1 MSKLIATDNFK
12 TNNWSLNIED
22 LAPNYADLFI
32 SFTNE
37 APVVEF
43 KGLKFGYELKQGEN
57 IKQYGMYPPP
67 GVRYIRS
74 DQAYLVVQRLNLKP
88 EQTYTLFLW
97 AENDGKRFE
106 KDFEFITPRPLQPYP
121 SWTLDGE
128 KWNSPVPYPE
138 DGKLYKWNEDLLN
151 WIEVE
156 N

>member
-1 MSKLIATDNFK
+1 MSKLVATDNFK
-12 TNNWSLNIED
+12 TNNWSLDIED

-32 SFTNE
+32 GFTNE
-37 APVVEF
+37 APIVEF
-43 KGLKFGYELKQGEN
+43 KGLKFGYELKQGDN

-67 GVRYIRS
+67 GVRYVRS

-106 KDFEFITPRPLQPYP
+106 KDFEFTTPKPIQPYP
-121 SWTLDGE
+121 SWTWDGE
-128 KWNSPVPYPE
+128 KWNPPVPYPE
-138 DGKLYKWNEDLLN
+138 DGKLYTWNEDLLN
-151 WIEVE
+151 WVEVE